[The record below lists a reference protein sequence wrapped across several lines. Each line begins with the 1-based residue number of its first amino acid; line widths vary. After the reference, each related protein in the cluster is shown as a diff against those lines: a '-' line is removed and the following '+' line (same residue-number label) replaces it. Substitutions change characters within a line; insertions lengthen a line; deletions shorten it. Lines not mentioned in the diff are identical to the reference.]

1 DGIMRFYTDCSSVD
15 TLSGLKMSYRSDK
28 RSDSSDSE
36 LKDYKYRYYNELRD
50 GKVKVRISDRIYK
63 CPYCP
68 DKRKEEYAYGELL
81 RHASRIG
88 RDSKSASFRD
98 KAKHLGLVTY
108 LERYMDTKGRSSRS
122 RGSIELV
129 ERDRERYQD
138 LNSKSPRST
147 KSSTEL
153 VGIYRDGE
161 TKLSQSIRSVSPVES
176 HLDAKNFSWSI
187 SRTTDEVEKHTN
199 ENTLSARTID
209 SAKNNLQAKN
219 TSAKSS
225 IEEIE
230 PSLQLQRTS
239 RAIVPFKGKAND
251 EPIVWPWMA
260 VVANIPI
267 VYKGSRYVGESGK
280 KLKDEWASQ
289 GYNPVKVHPLWSF
302 RGHSGYAIV
311 EFNKDWAGFGNAMM
325 FANAFETDNQGK
337 RDWYTERRKGDKL
350 YAWIARD
357 EEYNMKGL
365 IGDYIRKNGDLKTV
379 SDIERE
385 DKRKDTKLVSNLTNQ
400 LEVKNKKCEEIEHK
414 ISKTEIFMGN
424 VVRQKEEMV
433 QAYNDVEMKRMQEKA
448 YHQLEKILTEHERTK
463 ARLQAQKEV
472 LRFCEKELREREAV
486 NESEKKKLDH
496 EKEMNE
502 RAIFEQKKADE
513 SMLKLAEDQKIEK
526 EELHQRIIELERN
539 LDDKQRLELE
549 IERMRGAI
557 DVMEH
562 MSKDGDMVVRKKMES
577 IREDLKDK
585 VEELEGLE
593 DLNQALIIRELKS
606 NDELQDARKELI
618 NGLKDSRAFIAVR
631 RMGELDEK
639 PFQLV
644 AKRNFSDEEAEEKA
658 LELCSLWEDYLRDP
672 SWHPF
677 KIITAE
683 GRTKEIIDE
692 EDDRMKRL
700 KNELGAEV
708 LEAVTRALSEM
719 NEYNPSGRI
728 PCDDED
734 EEPKKKE
741 EGDIEEV
748 DEDKEKDAS
757 KKKKN
762 VKEVSHEWQQIN
774 KQKPICLRKLEE
786 IMKEEYASFY
796 KSLTNDWEDHLTV
809 KLFSVEGQ
817 LEFKAILFV
826 PKRAPFDL
834 FDSRKKTNNIKLYVR
849 RVFIMDNCEEL
860 IPEYLGFVKGVVDYD
875 DLPLNISQKM
885 VCTFAYVYAMLVMMN
900 GLKMS
905 NSSSSEGSDISDSEL
920 EEYIEKYYERLKNS
934 VMKVKVSDE
943 RFKFP
948 FCPGK
953 KKQTYLYKDLLQHA
967 SGVGKSTGSRSTKE
981 KGRHLDTEAD
991 ESFVWPWMGIVA
1003 NIHVQWKDG
1012 RYIGES
1018 GSRIRDDLTKKGF
1031 NPLRVHPLWNYRGHS
1046 GYAIVEFSRDWPGF
1060 YNAMRFEKSF
1070 EAGHRGKRDYYEAEH
1085 VDDLYGWVAR
1095 DEDYNSHDII
1105 GEHLRKAGD
1114 LKTIPAIEAEDKLK
1128 ATKLVSNLTNVIEV
1142 KNMRLREIEVKYNET
1157 NMCLTNMM
1165 SEKDEMIREYNEEIR
1180 KMQQNARGHM
1190 ENIFKEHER
1199 ITLQLERQNRELQ
1212 QQEKELE
1219 MWEAHNE
1226 NERRNLYLEK
1236 KMNEKATL
1244 EQKKADENVVR
1255 LADDQKREKEL
1266 LHKRIIELEK
1276 KLDAKQA
1283 LELEIELMRGALQ
1296 VMKHMGDD
1304 GDTKVQKQI
1313 EDIRRDLL
1321 DKEEELEGLEALNQ
1335 ALVIKERKTN
1345 DELQDARKEL
1355 INGLDDQSNRAFI
1368 SIKRMGEIDV
1378 KPFRLACKR
1387 KCPDN
1392 EADTAAMEL
1401 CSLWEEHLKD
1411 PSWHP
1416 FKVVPLEGSN
1426 DHKEIINEDD
1436 EKLKELKNEFGDEV
1450 YTAVTTALR
1459 EINKYNPSGRYVTKE
1474 LWNFKE
1480 GRKATLSEGVASIL
1494 KQWRVAK
1501 RRRH

>member
-1 DGIMRFYTDCSSVD
+1 MQFYTDCSSVD
-15 TLSGLKMSYRSDK
+15 TLSGQKMSSSRDE

-36 LKDYKYRYYNELRD
+36 LKDYKYRYYKELRD

-68 DKRKEEYAYGELL
+68 DKRKEEYAYRELL

-108 LERYMDTKGRSSRS
+108 LERYMDTEGRSSRS
-122 RGSIELV
+122 RRNIEPV
-129 ERDRERYQD
+129 ERDRERDQD
-138 LNSKSPRST
+138 LNSKSLRST
-147 KSSTEL
+147 ESSTEL
-153 VGIYRDGE
+153 VGIYQGGKS
-161 TKLSQSIRSVSPVES
+161 KLSQSIRNVNPVES
-176 HLDAKNFSWSI
+176 HLDAKNSY
-187 SRTTDEVEKHTN
+187 

-225 IEEIE
+225 FEEIE
-230 PSLQLQRTS
+230 PSLPLQPTA

-260 VVANIPI
+260 VVANIP
-267 VYKGSRYVGESGK
+267 VECKGGRYVGESGK

-311 EFNKDWAGFGNAMM
+311 EFNKDWAGFGNAMT
-325 FANAFETDNQGK
+325 FTNAFESDNKGK

-357 EEYNMKGL
+357 EEYNMNGL

-400 LEVKNKKCEEIEHK
+400 LEMKNKKCEEIEHK

-433 QAYNDVEMKRMQEKA
+433 QAYNDGKMKRMQEKA

-463 ARLQAQKEV
+463 ARLQAQKED
-472 LRFCEKELREREAV
+472 LRFREKELREREAV

-526 EELHQRIIELERN
+526 EELHRRIIELERN

-562 MSKDGDMVVRKKMES
+562 MSNDEDMELRKKMES

-585 VEELEGLE
+585 EEELEGLE

-618 NGLKDSRAFIAVR
+618 NGLKDSRAFIGVR

-639 PFQLV
+639 PFHLV
-644 AKRNFSDEEAEEKA
+644 AKRNYSDEEAEEKA
-658 LELCSLWEDYLRDP
+658 LELCSLWEDHLRDP

-677 KIITAE
+677 KVITAE
-683 GRTKEIIDE
+683 GRTKEIIVE
-692 EDDRMKRL
+692 EDDRMKSL

-708 LEAVTRALSEM
+708 HEAVTRALSEM
-719 NEYNPSGRI
+719 NEYNPSGRY
-728 PCDDED
+728 PLPELWNN
-734 EEPKKKE
+734 KE
-741 EGDIEEV
+741 G
-748 DEDKEKDAS
+748 
-757 KKKKN
+757 
-762 VKEVSHEWQQIN
+762 
-774 KQKPICLRKLEE
+774 R
-786 IMKEEYASFY
+786 
-796 KSLTNDWEDHLTV
+796 
-809 KLFSVEGQ
+809 
-817 LEFKAILFV
+817 KAIS
-826 PKRAPFDL
+826 PAD
-834 FDSRKKTNNIKLYVR
+834 
-849 RVFIMDNCEEL
+849 
-860 IPEYLGFVKGVVDYD
+860 
-875 DLPLNISQKM
+875 QKI
-885 VCTFAYVYAMLVMMN
+885 
-900 GLKMS
+900 KMS
-905 NSSSSEGSDISDSEL
+905 NPSSSEGSDISDSEL

-934 VMKVKVSDE
+934 VMKLKVSDE
-943 RFKFP
+943 RFKCP
-948 FCPGK
+948 FCPGE

-981 KGRHLDTEAD
+981 KGRHLSLVMYMEKVLDIKGSLTQSRSEAFDIPKDTDAN

-1018 GSRIRDDLTKKGF
+1018 GSRIRDDFTKKGF

-1070 EAGHRGKRDYYEAEH
+1070 EADHRGKRDYYEAEY

-1142 KNMRLREIEVKYNET
+1142 KNMRLREMEIEYNET
-1157 NMCLTNMM
+1157 NMCLTNVM
-1165 SEKDEMIREYNEEIR
+1165 SEKDEMLREYNEEIK

-1212 QQEKELE
+1212 QREKELE
-1219 MWEAHNE
+1219 MREAHNE

-1236 KMNEKATL
+1236 KMNERATL

-1283 LELEIELMRGALQ
+1283 LELEIEHMRGALQ

-1304 GDTKVQKQI
+1304 GDTKVKKQI
-1313 EDIRRDLL
+1313 EDIQRDLL

-1368 SIKRMGEIDV
+1368 SIKRMGEIDI

-1392 EADTAAMEL
+1392 EADTAAMEF

-1450 YTAVTTALR
+1450 YTAVATALR
-1459 EINKYNPSGRYVTKE
+1459 EINEYNPSGRYVTKE

>member
-1 DGIMRFYTDCSSVD
+1 MRFYSDCSSVD
-15 TLSGLKMSYRSDK
+15 TLSGLKMSYRRDE

-68 DKRKEEYAYGELL
+68 DKRKEEYAYRELL

-122 RGSIELV
+122 RGSIEPV
-129 ERDRERYQD
+129 ERDRERHQD

-153 VGIYRDGE
+153 VGIHRDGE
-161 TKLSQSIRSVSPVES
+161 SKLSQSIRSVNPVES
-176 HLDAKNFSWSI
+176 HLDAKNSSWSI
-187 SRTTDEVEKHTN
+187 SRTAEEVEKHTN
-199 ENTLSARTID
+199 ENTLSARTVD

-225 IEEIE
+225 FEETE
-230 PSLQLQRTS
+230 PSPLQRTS

-267 VYKGSRYVGESGK
+267 EYKGGRYVGESGK

-302 RGHSGYAIV
+302 QGHSGYAIV
-311 EFNKDWAGFGNAMM
+311 EFNKDWAGFGNAMT

-337 RDWYTERRKGDKL
+337 RDWYMERRKGDKL

-379 SDIERE
+379 SDVERE

-433 QAYNDVEMKRMQEKA
+433 QAYNDEMKRMQEKA
-448 YHQLEKILTEHERTK
+448 YHQLGKILTEHERTK
-463 ARLQAQKEV
+463 ARLQAQKED
-472 LRFCEKELREREAV
+472 LRFREKELREREAV

-496 EKEMNE
+496 EKEMVLN
-502 RAIFEQKKADE
+502 IP
-513 SMLKLAEDQKIEK
+513 IEK

-562 MSKDGDMVVRKKMES
+562 MSKDGDMEVRKKMES

-585 VEELEGLE
+585 EEELEGLE
-593 DLNQALIIRELKS
+593 DLNQALINRELKS

-618 NGLKDSRAFIAVR
+618 NGLKDSSAFIGVR

-639 PFQLV
+639 PFHLV
-644 AKRNFSDEEAEEKA
+644 AKRNYSDEEAEEKA
-658 LELCSLWEDYLRDP
+658 LDLCAVWEDHLRDP

-708 LEAVTRALSEM
+708 HEAVTRALSEM
-719 NEYNPSGRI
+719 NEYNPSGRY
-728 PCDDED
+728 PLPELWN
-734 EEPKKKE
+734 KKE
-741 EGDIEEV
+741 G
-748 DEDKEKDAS
+748 KKAS
-757 KKKKN
+757 RLQEP
-762 VKEVSHEWQQIN
+762 V
-774 KQKPICLRKLEE
+774 
-786 IMKEEYASFY
+786 
-796 KSLTNDWEDHLTV
+796 
-809 KLFSVEGQ
+809 LFC
-817 LEFKAILFV
+817 FA
-826 PKRAPFDL
+826 
-834 FDSRKKTNNIKLYVR
+834 FDSFLHSVR
-849 RVFIMDNCEEL
+849 TIRDF
-860 IPEYLGFVKGVVDYD
+860 
-875 DLPLNISQKM
+875 
-885 VCTFAYVYAMLVMMN
+885 N
-900 GLKMS
+900 GSKMS
-905 NSSSSEGSDISDSEL
+905 NSSSSEGSDISDSEF

-934 VMKVKVSDE
+934 VMKVEISDE
-943 RFKFP
+943 RFKCP

-953 KKQTYLYKDLLQHA
+953 EKQTYLYKDLLQHA
-967 SGVGKSTGSRSTKE
+967 SGVGKSTGSRSTKQ
-981 KGRHLDTEAD
+981 KGRHLGLVMYMEKVFDIKGSLTQSRSAAFDIPKDTDAN

-1018 GSRIRDDLTKKGF
+1018 GSRIRDDFTKKGF
-1031 NPLRVHPLWNYRGHS
+1031 NPLRVQPLWNYRGHS

-1085 VDDLYGWVAR
+1085 VGDLYGWVAR

-1105 GEHLRKAGD
+1105 GKHLRKAGD
-1114 LKTIPAIEAEDKLK
+1114 LKTIPAIEAEDKVK

-1142 KNMRLREIEVKYNET
+1142 KNTRLREIEVKYNET
-1157 NMCLTNMM
+1157 NMCLINVM

-1199 ITLQLERQNRELQ
+1199 ITRQLERQNRELQ

-1219 MWEAHNE
+1219 TQEAHNE

-1236 KMNEKATL
+1236 KMNERATL

-1283 LELEIELMRGALQ
+1283 LELEIEHMRGALQ

-1304 GDTKVQKQI
+1304 GETNVKKQI
-1313 EDIRRDLL
+1313 EDIQRDLL

-1345 DELQDARKEL
+1345 DELQDAQKEL
-1355 INGLDDQSNRAFI
+1355 ITGLDDQSNRAFI

-1459 EINKYNPSGRYVTKE
+1459 EINEYNPSGRYVIKE